1 MAYTKIIVI
10 RGRLDKCLSYA
21 ANEEKTYLETAVDYA
36 LDRGKTERVC
46 YETAINCGRD
56 TAYQDMM
63 QTARR
68 WGKQNRVRKGYHV
81 IQSFHPGEVTPE
93 QAHTIGVELAQRLL
107 GGRYEVV
114 VATHLDRAHLHI
126 RTGCGYYGENGDSAA
141 ASRRTHSASSSSLPH
156 SGNRKFRKKEV
167 GNMDAGSEAADL
179 MVREG
184 LQIAE
189 ATVKLLAAGSKN
201 LAAFLYA
208 LAKDNKRVS
217 GKTNMGRL
225 LREGKELRVFQL
237 RESDLAAFSAYA
249 KKGILYAVVKDKNA
263 GDGLVD
269 LITNVDFA
277 SQVNLFLER
286 HGYAAPKRED
296 DAAKKADARAPQGN
310 FSPQRGNGLPQERT
324 TTEGKPSVKGR
335 LAALKRAAQDVEP
348 QLPNGRTPPKMR
360 E

>member
-1 MAYTKIIVI
+1 
-10 RGRLDKCLSYA
+10 
-21 ANEEKTYLETAVDYA
+21 
-36 LDRGKTERVC
+36 
-46 YETAINCGRD
+46 
-56 TAYQDMM
+56 
-63 QTARR
+63 
-68 WGKQNRVRKGYHV
+68 
-81 IQSFHPGEVTPE
+81 
-93 QAHTIGVELAQRLL
+93 
-107 GGRYEVV
+107 
-114 VATHLDRAHLHI
+114 
-126 RTGCGYYGENGDSAA
+126 
-141 ASRRTHSASSSSLPH
+141 
-156 SGNRKFRKKEV
+156 
-167 GNMDAGSEAADL
+167 MDAGSEAADL

-184 LQIAE
+184 LQITE
-189 ATVKLLAAGSKN
+189 ATIKLLAAGSKN

-237 RESDLAAFSAYA
+237 RVFQLRESDMAAFNAYA

-286 HGYAAPKRED
+286 HGYAAPKREH

-335 LAALKRAAQDVEP
+335 LAALKRAARDVEP